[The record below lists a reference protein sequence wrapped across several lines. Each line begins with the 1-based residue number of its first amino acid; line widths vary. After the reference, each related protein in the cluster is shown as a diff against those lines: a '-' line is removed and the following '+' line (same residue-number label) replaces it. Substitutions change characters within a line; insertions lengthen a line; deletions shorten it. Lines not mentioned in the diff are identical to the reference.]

1 MCIQNCPQTNLLYV
15 FLTNCRSNATYHSE
29 KFLLLVVDSQFFV
42 ELRPPLVRI
51 NLRVTTTNG
60 VTTMSAVPLTDSVA
74 DIRERKEKVV
84 ESVKHLGIATLYA
97 CLVFVLSMTAFLG
110 SSYFLV
116 PAPEH
121 QSIATNFS
129 ND

>member
-1 MCIQNCPQTNLLYV
+1 
-15 FLTNCRSNATYHSE
+15 
-29 KFLLLVVDSQFFV
+29 
-42 ELRPPLVRI
+42 
-51 NLRVTTTNG
+51 
-60 VTTMSAVPLTDSVA
+60 MSAVPLTDSVA

-121 QSIATNFS
+121 QSITNNLS
-129 ND
+129 NDQHIVIAHLRVNGRLFCNRFLLHTRQDICFTQQNCLVGRHPEPPVNLPI

>member
-1 MCIQNCPQTNLLYV
+1 
-15 FLTNCRSNATYHSE
+15 
-29 KFLLLVVDSQFFV
+29 
-42 ELRPPLVRI
+42 
-51 NLRVTTTNG
+51 
-60 VTTMSAVPLTDSVA
+60 MSAVPLTDSVA

-121 QSIATNFS
+121 QSIASNFS